1 MSYSNILYYKSLAVG
16 YGSKAEYYS
25 SLSKDL
31 SRKANNYQSKYNSL
45 VKLVDSW
52 REEQSSSIV
61 ALTGELQ
68 DKYMATVKSNDTA
81 WTCLLESYKIG
92 IRKMRYAAEEASR
105 VSTKYNR
112 LKINAKAEANRLVE
126 VQNGYESVDN
136 RYYW

>member
-1 MSYSNILYYKSLAVG
+1 LAVG

-31 SRKANNYQSKYNSL
+31 SRKANDYQSQYNSL
-45 VKLVDSW
+45 VSKVDTQ
-52 REEQSSSIV
+52 REKQRAKNV

-68 DKYMATVKSNDTA
+68 EKYETAVKSNDTS
-81 WTCLLESYKIG
+81 WSCSLESYKIG

-105 VSTKYNR
+105 VSAKYNR